1 MRKGEISSHRQ
12 RTLASK
18 GMIMVIICVLSRL
31 ARDKKKES
39 ISYTDAGDVIDA
51 LALEL
56 VGLID
61 ETGQVLGAAGRR
73 EGTGHAHQD
82 NFLA

>member
-31 ARDKKKES
+31 ARDKKES